1 MLLGGLKPMDLK
13 KYIAEIQ
20 DFPIDGVLF
29 RDITPLMNDGAAF
42 FEATR
47 QIQAYA
53 EQVGAEVIVG
63 PESRGFIFGCPV
75 AVNMKIGFVPV
86 RKPGKLPRHTIS
98 YKYDLEYGS
107 NELHMH
113 SDSIRKGQKVLIVD
127 DLLAT
132 GGTVEATI
140 KLVEEMGG
148 EVVGCAFLIELVRL
162 EGRKALD
169 NYNVF
174 TVLSYE

>member
-1 MLLGGLKPMDLK
+1 MNLKN
-13 KYIAEIQ
+13 YIAEIQ
-20 DFPIDGVLF
+20 DFPIEGVLF
-29 RDITPLMNDGAAF
+29 RDITPLMNDGEAF

-47 QIQAYA
+47 RIQEFA
-53 EQVGAEVIVG
+53 ETCGAEIIVG

-86 RKPGKLPRHTIS
+86 RKPGKLPRKTIS

-113 SDSIRKGQKVLIVD
+113 ADSIKKGQKVLIVD

-148 EVVGCAFLIELVRL
+148 EVVGCAFLIELLGL
-162 EGRKALD
+162 EGRKALG

-174 TVLSYE
+174 TVMSYE